1 MSNITIE
8 INNREFLI
16 ACPDGEEERVLKLAE
31 RFSERV
37 SKISERLNDLDH
49 QRLFLIAGIEV
60 EEDKQNILESQG
72 IEQSTRRLKNIL
84 ERLEKVE

>member
-37 SKISERLNDLDH
+37 SKISERLNNLDH
-49 QRLFLIAGIEV
+49 QRLFLIAGIEA
-60 EEDKQNILESQG
+60 EEDNQNILESKN
-72 IEQSTRRLKNIL
+72 LKDRELFIGL
-84 ERLEKVE
+84 T